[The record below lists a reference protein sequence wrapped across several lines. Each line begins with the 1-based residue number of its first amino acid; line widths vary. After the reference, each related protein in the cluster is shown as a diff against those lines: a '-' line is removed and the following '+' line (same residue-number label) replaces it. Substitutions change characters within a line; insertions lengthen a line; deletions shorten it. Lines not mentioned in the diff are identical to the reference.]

1 MLSSHTQNFRLA
13 DYLSRNSSPMCPKDI
28 NHMRLQQQSIKH
40 TKATSDSPFINADEK
55 GEKKNNNTGK
65 CKTFSITSKRK
76 KKKRK

>member
-1 MLSSHTQNFRLA
+1 
-13 DYLSRNSSPMCPKDI
+13 
-28 NHMRLQQQSIKH
+28 MRLQQQSIKH

-76 KKKRK
+76 KKKTK